1 MNNFLLPLFKVD
13 TLIDIGVAVVISV
26 SLSLVAFHYIFHRTL
41 HKKFDDLS
49 QKTKK
54 HKKEILSE
62 LRRIEK
68 KAEIEQRE
76 QSNTQ

>member
-1 MNNFLLPLFKVD
+1 MNNFLLPLFNVD

-26 SLSLVAFHYIFHRTL
+26 SLSLIAFHYIFHRTL
-41 HKKFDDLS
+41 HKKFNDLS

-62 LRRIEK
+62 LRRIQK
-68 KAEIEQRE
+68 KAEIEEKE
-76 QSNTQ
+76 QIKT